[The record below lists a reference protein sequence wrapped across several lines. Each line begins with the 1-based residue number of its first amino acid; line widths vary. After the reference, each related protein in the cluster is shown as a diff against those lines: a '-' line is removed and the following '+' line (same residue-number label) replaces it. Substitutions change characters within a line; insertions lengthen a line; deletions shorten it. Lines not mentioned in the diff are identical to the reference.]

1 MSIATLASIEKT
13 FGKRTIFQGLNL
25 NVERGER
32 IGFIGANGAG
42 KTTLFK
48 VLTGEVVPDA
58 GVVALAKGTKV
69 GHLSQDPQFDPAN
82 AVVDEAELAFAQ
94 LHDMAHRMRDVEHEM
109 AHLAGDALDKKLAQ
123 YQALQH
129 DFELAGGY

>member
-13 FGKRTIFQGLNL
+13 FGKRTIFEGLNL
-25 NVERGER
+25 NVEKGER

-58 GVVALAKGTKV
+58 GIVAISKGTKV
-69 GHLSQDPQFDPAN
+69 GHLSQDPKFDEAST
-82 AVVDEAELAFAQ
+82 VIDEAELAFAQ
-94 LHDMAHRMRDVEHEM
+94 LHDLAHKM
-109 AHLAGDALDKKLAQ
+109 
-123 YQALQH
+123 
-129 DFELAGGY
+129 